1 MAERLREIQLPKT
14 RKRYGLLLPRTPKS
28 IKLVRKQLFILCCI
42 TASLFLF
49 ESCKNIN
56 SNILFRIPKKSD
68 FKYDSIPLIPQEDFR
83 LAPGDRFNFVF
94 GTNNGENIVLN
105 LSGVNNQI
113 TGTNQQQQQQQQQM
127 LRNNGQNQMNYLVRQ
142 DGKSNLP
149 LLGVVEVAGK
159 TIVQLEEEIKSQ
171 LSDNYVNPF
180 VQIRVTNQRVIIF
193 PGKGDAEVVQIQNA
207 NTSLLEAIA
216 LAGGIRDEGRA
227 NSIKLMRKTRNGREI
242 YKIDLSTIK
251 GLRNAQMIVQS
262 NDYIY
267 VDFKPRW
274 ATSFLVEITPWLSVM
289 TTALLTW
296 SIIRPN

>member
-1 MAERLREIQLPKT
+1 M
-14 RKRYGLLLPRTPKS
+14 
-28 IKLVRKQLFILCCI
+28 
-42 TASLFLF
+42 SLFLF

-56 SNILFRIPKKSD
+56 SNILFKIPKGSD
-68 FKYDSIPLIPQEDFR
+68 FKYDSIPLVPQEDFK
-83 LAPGDRFNFVF
+83 LAPGDRFSFIF
-94 GTNNGENIVLN
+94 GTNDGENIVLN
-105 LSGVNNQI
+105 LSGVGNQVS
-113 TGTNQQQQQQQQQM
+113 GTNQQQQQQQRLYQ
-127 LRNNGQNQMNYLVRQ
+127 NNSQNQINYLVRQ
-142 DGKSNLP
+142 DGTANLP
-149 LLGVVEVAGK
+149 LLGLIPVAGK
-159 TIVQLEEEIKSQ
+159 TIVQLEIEIKSQ

-193 PGKGDAEVVQIQNA
+193 PGKGDAQVVQIQNA

-227 NSIKLMRKTRNGREI
+227 NSIKLMRKTKKGREI
-242 YKIDLSTIK
+242 YKIDLSTIE

-274 ATSFLVEITPWLSVM
+274 ASSFLVEITPWLSVM

-296 SIIRPN
+296 SIIRPQ

>member
-1 MAERLREIQLPKT
+1 MAKRERKIQLPET
-14 RKRYGLLLPRTPKS
+14 HERHGHLLQKTPKS
-28 IKLVRKQLFILCCI
+28 IKLVKKRWFILLGI
-42 TASLFLF
+42 IMSLFLF

-56 SNILFRIPKKSD
+56 SNILFKIPRNSD
-68 FKYDSIPLIPQEDFR
+68 FKYDSIPLVPQENFR
-83 LAPGDRFNFVF
+83 LAPGDRFSFFF

-105 LSGVNNQI
+105 LSGVGNQVSGQGQGQLI
-113 TGTNQQQQQQQQQM
+113 
-127 LRNNGQNQMNYLVRQ
+127 RNNGQNQMNYLVRQ
-142 DGKSNLP
+142 DGTANLP
-149 LLGVVEVAGK
+149 LLGVIPVAGQ
-159 TIVQLEEEIKSQ
+159 TIVELETDIKNQ

-193 PGKGDAEVVQIQNA
+193 PGKGDAQVVGIQNA

-227 NSIKLMRKTRNGREI
+227 NSIKLMRKTKKGREI
-242 YKIDLSTIK
+242 YKIDLSTIE

-274 ATSFLVEITPWLSVM
+274 ASSFLVEITPWLSVM
-289 TTALLTW
+289 STALLTW
-296 SIIRPN
+296 SIIRPQ